1 MCNANKTISV
11 WLQLLAERGYVSA
24 GRAEAQ
30 KRQKK
35 TDFKYLLTSVIVA
48 VKIKQYYKEAE
59 NIPFFSKQSTLP
71 EKYHGRKN
79 MTTATLQRPNT
90 PEVKR

>member
-1 MCNANKTISV
+1 MC
-11 WLQLLAERGYVSA
+11 LPG
-24 GRAEAQ
+24 GR
-30 KRQKK
+30 KHKK
-35 TDFKYLLTSVIVA
+35 AKKMDFKYLLTSVIVA

-59 NIPFFSKQSTLP
+59 KIPFFSKQSTLP
-71 EKYHGRKN
+71 EKYHERKN

>member
-1 MCNANKTISV
+1 MVAVIS
-11 WLQLLAERGYVSA
+11 RA
-24 GRAEAQ
+24 GLCVCRAGGST
-30 KRQKK
+30 KK

-71 EKYHGRKN
+71 EKYHGRKKHDYRDAP
-79 MTTATLQRPNT
+79 TTEYPGSK
-90 PEVKR
+90 EVKGQLAAY

>member
-30 KRQKK
+30 KK
-35 TDFKYLLTSVIVA
+35 TDFRYLLTSVIVA

>member
-1 MCNANKTISV
+1 MC
-11 WLQLLAERGYVSA
+11 LPG
-24 GRAEAQ
+24 GR
-30 KRQKK
+30 KHKKDKK

-71 EKYHGRKN
+71 EKCHGRKN